1 MRILL
6 IEDERRIVADV
17 SRALSQAGFVV
28 ESCMDGDDGWF
39 RGAHDSFD
47 VVVLDLGLPKLD
59 GLTVLRRWRQNGRA
73 MPVLVLTARDGWRE
87 KVESIDAGADDH
99 LSKPFYMEELV
110 ARVRALARRAG
121 GHASAVLAAGP
132 LLLDTRSH
140 RVTIG
145 GKEVQLTALEYRLLA
160 YLLHQ
165 AGRVVPQNEIREHI
179 YRDDRDNESN
189 AIEVLLARLRRKL
202 DRPVIR
208 TVRGHGYIVE
218 AGPGGGS

>member
-1 MRILL
+1 MRQISL
-6 IEDERRIVADV
+6 
-17 SRALSQAGFVV
+17 
-28 ESCMDGDDGWF
+28 
-39 RGAHDSFD
+39 
-47 VVVLDLGLPKLD
+47 
-59 GLTVLRRWRQNGRA
+59 
-73 MPVLVLTARDGWRE
+73 
-87 KVESIDAGADDH
+87 
-99 LSKPFYMEELV
+99 
-110 ARVRALARRAG
+110 RALARRAG

-140 RVTIG
+140 HVTVG
-145 GKEVQLTALEYRLLA
+145 GKEVQLTSLEYRLLA

-165 AGRVVPQNEIREHI
+165 AGRVVPQSEIREHI

-218 AGPGGGS
+218 AGPGGTA